1 MFFARLSRYYFPQRE
16 EEEKRMTA
24 SAMQT
29 PVQGLGQLL
38 RHWRQVRGMSQ
49 LDLALEAGSSARHL
63 SFIETGRA
71 RASREMLL
79 RLAEAMD
86 LPLRERNRLLNSAGY
101 TAAYAARPLNDA
113 QFDKLRA
120 ALDFMLRQQEPY
132 PAIVMNRVFDVLM
145 INGAG
150 LRLLTMLGLGGNG
163 QGAGAGG
170 NNTDGAAEK
179 ERSGPPNILRLM
191 LHPNALRPVLHDW
204 ERAAAHM
211 VERAHRQ
218 LTGAGAE
225 DPLKRLLDE
234 VLAYPGVPSSFAQSN
249 PSLDALPVLPLT
261 FEVNG
266 RALSWI
272 TTVASFGTPQDVTA
286 EEIMIESF
294 FPADEETE
302 DAIRRQMMAE
312 AGGG

>member
-1 MFFARLSRYYFPQRE
+1 
-16 EEEKRMTA
+16 MTA

-29 PVQGLGQLL
+29 PVQGPGQLL

-71 RASREMLL
+71 KASREMLL

-86 LPLRERNRLLNSAGY
+86 LPLRERNRLLAAAGY
-101 TAAYAARPLNDA
+101 AAAYAARSLDDV

-145 INGAG
+145 INQAG
-150 LRLLTMLGLGGNG
+150 LRLLTMLGLAGGRAADG
-163 QGAGAGG
+163 GKPTDGGAG
-170 NNTDGAAEK
+170 K
-179 ERSGPPNILRLM
+179 ERSGPPNVLRLM
-191 LHPNALRPVLHDW
+191 LHPGALRPFLQDW

-218 LTGAGAE
+218 LTGAGE
-225 DPLKRLLDE
+225 DDPLRRLLDE
-234 VLAYPGVPSSFAQSN
+234 VLSYPGVPASFAHHN

-261 FEVNG
+261 FNVNG
-266 RALSWI
+266 TRLSWI
-272 TTVASFGTPQDVTA
+272 TTVAGFGTPQDVTA
-286 EEIMIESF
+286 EEIMVESF
-294 FPADEETE
+294 FPADDATEE
-302 DAIRRQMMAE
+302 AIRHHLMAE